1 MSITSHYPFHVQEV
15 ITGKNIMV
23 PFQKFSKG
31 AKTFLGVHSAEIVF
45 LNRLYLSIFFCRPLK
60 IQQTSC
66 KNVGGYI
73 SKPTAK
79 FNCPLQFKTAWKSG
93 TFGKSTICQMNNV
106 GQSDVKITRI
116 WTNARRLYE

>member
-1 MSITSHYPFHVQEV
+1 MSITCHYPFHVQEV
-15 ITGKNIMV
+15 TTGKNIMV

-31 AKTFLGVHSAEIVF
+31 AKIFLGVHSAAIVF
-45 LNRLYLSIFFCRPLK
+45 LNHLYLSIFFCRPLK

-79 FNCPLQFKTAWKSG
+79 FNCPLQYKTAWKSRMSA
-93 TFGKSTICQMNNV
+93 KST
-106 GQSDVKITRI
+106 
-116 WTNARRLYE
+116 